1 MILRRFAEALTQQ
14 NWAAIAIEFVL
25 LVLGVFLGIQVAN
38 WNEQRTTDRQAGIF
52 TERLRAD
59 LLIEAWTYEYLIAY
73 YGEVSS
79 NAERALAA
87 LEGRS
92 DASNEQLL
100 ISSYRATQFNLG
112 AKRRATYDEMR
123 STGTLG
129 LVTNAA
135 LRDAAALV
143 YAAGLTDLVDNQI
156 LGSRYREAFRM
167 RVPVNVQSALGEQC
181 GDRFVPSGDF
191 AQLTGSL
198 EYPCST
204 GLAQDVI
211 DTAAN
216 ALRTDQT
223 IVPLLRLRIADV
235 KTVIGN
241 QATSNQD
248 ARQALQAVV
257 KANPRP

>member
-1 MILRRFAEALTQQ
+1 MILRRVISHVRKQEWT
-14 NWAAIAIEFVL
+14 AIWID
-25 LVLGVFLGIQVAN
+25 LVIVVVGVFIGIQVAN

-100 ISSYRATQFNLG
+100 ISSYRATQFNAG

-135 LRDAAALV
+135 LREAAALV
-143 YAAGLTDLVDNQI
+143 YAAGLTDLVDNQTP
-156 LGSRYREAFRM
+156 GSRYREAFRM

>member
-1 MILRRFAEALTQQ
+1 MILRRVMLHVRKQEWT
-14 NWAAIAIEFVL
+14 AIWID
-25 LVLGVFLGIQVAN
+25 LVIVVVGVFIGIQVAN
-38 WNEQRTTDRQAGIF
+38 WNEQRTIDRKAEIF

-59 LLIEAWTYEYLIAY
+59 LRIEAWNFEYLIGY
-73 YGEVSS
+73 YGEVLS
-79 NAERALAA
+79 NAERASAA

-92 DASNEQLL
+92 DASDEHLL
-100 ISSYRATQFNLG
+100 IAAYRATQFITDTQ
-112 AKRRATYDEMR
+112 RRATYDEMR
-123 STGTLG
+123 STGALG
-129 LVTNAA
+129 LIKDQQLHEAA
-135 LRDAAALV
+135 TLV
-143 YAAGLTDLVDNQI
+143 YASGFIDITGNQA

-181 GDRFVPSGDF
+181 GDRFVPIGDF

-198 EYPCST
+198 EYPCSI

-216 ALRTDQT
+216 ALRTDET

-257 KANPRP
+257 NANPRP